1 MVQAFLSKTKYHSE
15 IDGLRAFAV
24 LSVVAFH
31 AFPDLFI
38 GGFIGVD
45 IFFVISGFLITS
57 HIFESLDKGQF
68 SFTDFFGRRIRRI
81 FPALIVVMFFS
92 LIFGWFS
99 LLGEELS
106 QLGKHIA
113 SGSAFIINFI
123 LVNESGYFDAA
134 AETKPM
140 LHLWSLAVEEQFYII
155 WPLVLWISWKL
166 KFNLLI
172 VTILIGLF
180 SFYIN
185 LNFVKAYPTEIFF
198 WSLGRFWE
206 LLSGSVLAWF
216 FLYKAESLT
225 RIRLVSD
232 KYILQTIGINN
243 TVIKNSVISNL
254 SSLFGLTLL
263 IYGVF
268 YINESLPFPS
278 TWALIPVL
286 GAILLISSGSKA
298 WLSRIFLMN
307 PIAIW
312 IGLISYPLYLW
323 HWPILSYIQIIDG
336 EFPHRDARILAVIFS
351 IFLAWLTYKF
361 IENPIRFGVLKKK
374 INAIS
379 IAMILFGIGFF
390 GYIVSV
396 SETVKSRNFNDLA
409 ITRTDEYLIG
419 NSFRWFEGKEKILFL
434 GNAHSEIIR
443 KLVSDKQPDESEI
456 EKENKPIKFLADSAS
471 KFGTKIALFVGP
483 NKSSIY
489 SELLPNNV
497 NPSKERYLD
506 FFIKDLENYP
516 NLIVHDPTEDLI
528 KSKNN
533 EGMLYFKTG
542 THYNNKGAYLAL
554 KGLIEKLN
562 IIPPKIVF
570 FLDELNTDDVE
581 KDLLKM
587 SGLKNFPISSNENWK
602 FSFENTNF
610 ELNFLDI
617 PKTESST
624 AFGEREIVI
633 NSNPIIDK
641 KIWVAGDSFNE
652 RLRPFLNRI
661 FSEVHYIGH
670 IRHKLDIL
678 PELLIETSDK
688 PDLVLLVQ
696 VERSF

>member
-1 MVQAFLSKTKYHSE
+1 MNKAFLSKTKYHPE

-24 LSVVAFH
+24 LSVVTYH
-31 AFPDLFI
+31 AFPNLFR

-45 IFFVISGFLITS
+45 IFFVISGYLITS
-57 HIFESLDKGQF
+57 HIFQSLDKGNF

-81 FPALIVVMFFS
+81 FPALIAVMFFS
-92 LIFGWFS
+92 LVFGWFS

-106 QLGKHIA
+106 QLGKHVA
-113 SGSAFIINFI
+113 SGAAFIINFI
-123 LVNESGYFDAA
+123 LVNESGYFDNA

-140 LHLWSLAVEEQFYII
+140 LHLWSLAVEEQFYIV
-155 WPLVLWISWKL
+155 WPFILWISWKL
-166 KFNLLI
+166 KFNLLL

-185 LNFVKAYPTEIFF
+185 LNFVKTYPTEIFF

-206 LLSGSVLAWF
+206 LLSGSILAWF
-216 FLYKAESLT
+216 FLHKEESLK
-225 RIRLVSD
+225 RIRFISD
-232 KYILQTIGINN
+232 RYILKIFGFNGKDVNN
-243 TVIKNSVISNL
+243 SIVSNF
-254 SSLFGLTLL
+254 SSLFGLALL

-268 YINESLPFPS
+268 YINESLLFPS
-278 TWALIPVL
+278 SWALIPVL
-286 GAILLISSGSKA
+286 GTVLLISSGSKA
-298 WLSRIFLMN
+298 WVNRIFLMN

-312 IGLISYPLYLW
+312 FGLISYPLYLW

-336 EFPHRDARILAVIFS
+336 EFPHRDARILAIILSVI
-351 IFLAWLTYKF
+351 LAWLTYKF
-361 IENPIRFGVLKKK
+361 IENPIRFGTLRNK

-379 IAMILFGIGFF
+379 IAIVLFTVGFI
-390 GYIVSV
+390 GYIISI
-396 SETVKSRNFNDLA
+396 SDIVKARDFNDLS
-409 ITRTDEYLIG
+409 ISRTDKYLIG
-419 NSFRWFEGKEKILFL
+419 NSVRWFEGKENILFL

-443 KLVSDKQPDESEI
+443 KLVSDEQPDKSTI
-456 EKENKPIKFLADSAS
+456 EKENKPIKLLADSAS

-489 SELLPNNV
+489 PELLPDNII
-497 NPSKERYLD
+497 PSKERHLD
-506 FFIKDLENYP
+506 FFIKDLKNYP

-528 KSKNN
+528 KSKK

-554 KGLIEKLN
+554 KGLLEKLN
-562 IIPPKIVF
+562 IIPPKTTFI
-570 FLDELNTDDVE
+570 LDELNTDDVE
-581 KDLLKM
+581 KGLLEM
-587 SGLKNFPISSNENWK
+587 SRLKNFPVPSNENWK

-610 ELNFLDI
+610 ELNFLEI
-617 PKTESST
+617 PKTEAST
-624 AFGEREIVI
+624 AFGKREIVI

-641 KIWVAGDSFNE
+641 KIWVVGDSFNE

-670 IRHKLDIL
+670 IINKLDIL
-678 PELLIETSDK
+678 PEMLIETSDK